1 MSVRQNPGPTAAP
14 AFNLVPTQATVPSSS
29 SVSLASA
36 TPKTVTSIALAAG
49 TYLVW
54 GLVDFTLGVATA
66 TEFRAGVSL
75 SNNTLPPQ
83 PGGSGLGPDALIV
96 LPIGV
101 TLLSSTVVLGAGPT
115 ILTLA
120 APATLFLVAQV
131 SFSLGAISAYGTLSA
146 VQIA

>member
-1 MSVRQNPGPTAAP
+1 MNPGPTSTP
-14 AFNLVPTQATVPSSS
+14 PFNLVPAQATVPSSS

-36 TPKTVTSIALAAG
+36 TPKTVTSMALGAG

-54 GLVDFTLGVATA
+54 GVVDFTLGVATA

-75 SNNTLPPQ
+75 ANNALPPQ

-101 TLLSSTVVLGAGPT
+101 TLLSSTLALGAGPT

-120 APATLFLVAQV
+120 APATLYLVAQV
-131 SFSLGAISAYGTLSA
+131 AFSLGAISAYGTLSA
-146 VQIA
+146 IQIG